1 VKNRFF
7 YVVFTLLIAVNSY
20 SQSVV
25 NVTSITGWP
34 STVLIDSAYSF
45 SVTVAYVS
53 GVQPS
58 FTAENL
64 RLKYITDKMVANDID
79 AENLGPP
86 EDVFF
91 TLGNS
96 FEIEVDD
103 FTFDSTNFR
112 QGGNIVVIWPSFV
125 GGISNDSLETMVDG
139 VFADSVNLLM
149 KMPSIDNQS
158 AWLNGELNW
167 TLLESFGAER
177 GYDIAADGK
186 VRDTVEPNYKL
197 FLKDLPYGL
206 HYLVFPTRYGRVLVF
221 KEIKN

>member
-1 VKNRFF
+1 MKNRLLHI
-7 YVVFTLLIAVNSY
+7 VIALLIAVNSY

-34 STVLIDSAYSF
+34 STVTIDSSYSF
-45 SVTVAYVS
+45 SATVTYVS
-53 GVQPS
+53 GVPS
-58 FTAENL
+58 SFMAENL

-79 AENLGPP
+79 AENFGPP

-96 FEIEVDD
+96 FEIQVED

-149 KMPSIDNQS
+149 KIPSIGNQS
-158 AWLNGELNW
+158 AWLDGELNW

-177 GYDIAADGK
+177 GYVIASDGK
-186 VRDTVEPNYKL
+186 IRDTVEPNHKL
-197 FLKDLPYGL
+197 FLKDLPFGL

>member
-1 VKNRFF
+1 M
-7 YVVFTLLIAVNSY
+7 LLIAVNSY

-79 AENLGPP
+79 AENFGPP

-125 GGISNDSLETMVDG
+125 GGFSNDSLETMVDG

-167 TLLESFGAER
+167 TLLESFGAEG
-177 GYDIAADGK
+177 GYIIAADGK

>member
-1 VKNRFF
+1 
-7 YVVFTLLIAVNSY
+7 
-20 SQSVV
+20 
-25 NVTSITGWP
+25 
-34 STVLIDSAYSF
+34 
-45 SVTVAYVS
+45 
-53 GVQPS
+53 
-58 FTAENL
+58 
-64 RLKYITDKMVANDID
+64 MVANDID
-79 AENLGPP
+79 AENFGPP

-112 QGGNIVVIWPSFV
+112 QGGNIVVIWPYFV

-177 GYDIAADGK
+177 GYVIAADGK

>member
-1 VKNRFF
+1 MKNRFF

-79 AENLGPP
+79 AENFGPP

-177 GYDIAADGK
+177 GYVIAADGK

>member
-1 VKNRFF
+1 MKNRLF

-25 NVTSITGWP
+25 NVASITGWP
-34 STVLIDSAYSF
+34 STVLIDSTYSF

-64 RLKYITDKMVANDID
+64 RLKYITDKMVSNDID
-79 AENLGPP
+79 AENFGPP

-167 TLLESFGAER
+167 ALLESFGAER
-177 GYDIAADGK
+177 GYFIAADGK
-186 VRDTVEPNYKL
+186 VRDTVEPNEKL

>member
-7 YVVFTLLIAVNSY
+7 YVVFMLLIAVNSY

-79 AENLGPP
+79 AENFGPP

-125 GGISNDSLETMVDG
+125 GGFSNDSLETMVDG

-167 TLLESFGAER
+167 TLLESFGAEG
-177 GYDIAADGK
+177 GYIIAADGK

>member
-1 VKNRFF
+1 VKNRLF
-7 YVVFTLLIAVNSY
+7 YVAFTLLIAVNSY

-79 AENLGPP
+79 AENFGPP

-177 GYDIAADGK
+177 GYVIAADGK

>member
-1 VKNRFF
+1 M
-7 YVVFTLLIAVNSY
+7 
-20 SQSVV
+20 
-25 NVTSITGWP
+25 
-34 STVLIDSAYSF
+34 
-45 SVTVAYVS
+45 
-53 GVQPS
+53 
-58 FTAENL
+58 AENL

-79 AENLGPP
+79 AENFGPP

-96 FEIEVDD
+96 FEIQVED

-149 KMPSIDNQS
+149 KIPSIGNQS
-158 AWLNGELNW
+158 AWLDGELNW

-177 GYDIAADGK
+177 GYVIASDGK
-186 VRDTVEPNYKL
+186 IHDTVEPNHKL
-197 FLKDLPYGL
+197 FLKDLPFGL

>member
-1 VKNRFF
+1 MKNRLF
-7 YVVFTLLIAVNSY
+7 YVAFTLLIAVNSY

-79 AENLGPP
+79 AENFGPP

-177 GYDIAADGK
+177 GYVIAADGK

>member
-1 VKNRFF
+1 M
-7 YVVFTLLIAVNSY
+7 LLIAVNSY

-125 GGISNDSLETMVDG
+125 GGFSNDSLETMVDG

-177 GYDIAADGK
+177 GYVIAADGK